1 MPGIII
7 AIIVIVVI
15 VFIAKAAS
23 NSSDRSNSSYQSS
36 NQSAQHQPTQYYG
49 CAYPGWCQHTSIGDP
64 SMQGHNSDTHCYCK
78 KYGKVVERVANCP
91 DFLSPG
97 CNNDFCRYATQDHQN
112 HTVHCSRFNATYS
125 PQESCPYFE
134 KSWETIEN
142 MRRLAAK
149 LQNSNK
155 N

>member
-7 AIIVIVVI
+7 AIIVIAVI
-15 VFIAKAAS
+15 AFIAKAAS
-23 NSSDRSNSSYQSS
+23 NSSDRSNSYQSS

-49 CAYPGWCQHTSIGDP
+49 CAYPGWCQHTSLGDP
-64 SMQGHNSDTHCYCK
+64 SMQGHNSNTHCYCM

-97 CNNDFCRYATQDHQN
+97 CNNDFCMYATQDHQN
-112 HTVHCSRFNATYS
+112 HTVHCARFNATYS
-125 PQESCPYFE
+125 PQDSCQYFE
-134 KSWETIEN
+134 KSWNTIG
-142 MRRLAAK
+142 MIDQLAKK